1 MRYAKVR
8 AMKKAI
14 GISILLFLLLF
25 LGAAASPSLAK
36 DYRWTQV
43 LVDAEVLPDGTLQVT
58 ETRSLRF
65 EGNYHFAYIEI
76 EHKQIQGI
84 DQVSVE
90 ENGQP
95 YQQSF
100 TEVPGTFSVTDN
112 ISATTIRW
120 NYDYADSERTWTI
133 RYRILGAPRYG
144 AIGFYADMDQLY
156 FQFIGAAHDKPM
168 DLARVT
174 LRLPVRAGQEELR
187 AWGYG
192 PMAGS
197 GDVKILDDHTVQL
210 TAQPLWDGEFLEA
223 RLLFP
228 SGLVQ
233 KPADVTRSTQAILP
247 QVLSQQQAQDAADH
261 WRRIWLDVQYGLAI
275 AVALLVP
282 LLMFYLWWTKGKE
295 LRLPPATAMISG
307 PPSGLAPAAVDI
319 LWRQSATQKGLIAT
333 VFDLAHRGYLQMEQ
347 VVEGDFRLLKL
358 KEADADLK
366 PFENSLLGQL
376 FGWGETSVLLSSLAH
391 QLASSLSQ
399 LQKQVWSYLEPFHFL
414 DGNPAQIRG
423 FYSVIGILM
432 FLAGFGLFFLQVF
445 QLGLAL
451 GFASFFVFGFGMAM
465 PRRSITGAREYAG
478 WKAFEKYMLE
488 LEKRPELKNSTRTFS
503 EYLPYAVVFGIE
515 QSWISSF
522 VERPS
527 FAAPHWWVWVYAA
540 TYQAGG
546 EGPSDFGRALQHS
559 FADFTSRVSTAF
571 APQSSNTSGGGG
583 GFSGGGGGGGGGG
596 GSGAG

>member
-1 MRYAKVR
+1 MRYAKVK

-25 LGAAASPSLAK
+25 LGATASPSLAK

-43 LVDAEVLPDGTLQVT
+43 LVEAEVLPDGTLQVT

-76 EHKQIQGI
+76 EHKQIQGV

-95 YQQSF
+95 YQQST
-100 TEVPGTFSVTDN
+100 TEGPGTFSVTDN

-120 NYDYADSERTWTI
+120 NYDYTDSERTWTI

-156 FQFIGAAHDKPM
+156 FQFIGAAHDKTM

-174 LRLPVRAGQEELR
+174 LRLPVGAGQEELR
-187 AWGYG
+187 VWGYG

-197 GDVKILDDHTVQL
+197 GDVKILDDRTVQL

-233 KPADVTRSTQAILP
+233 KPADITRSTQAILP
-247 QVLSQQQAQDAADH
+247 QVLSEQQAQDAADR
-261 WRRIWLDVQYGLAI
+261 WRRIWLDLQYGLAI

-282 LLMFYLWWTKGKE
+282 LLMFTRWWTKGKE

-347 VVEGDFRLLKL
+347 VAEGDFRLLKL

-391 QLASSLSQ
+391 QLASSLSR
-399 LQKQVWSYLEPFHFL
+399 LQKQARSYLEPFHFF

-423 FYSVIGILM
+423 FYSMIGSLM
-432 FLAGFGLFFLQVF
+432 FLAGIGLFWLQVF
-445 QLGLAL
+445 QLGIGLL
-451 GFASFFVFGFGMAM
+451 FASFFVFGFGIVM

-488 LEKRPELKNSTRTFS
+488 LEKRPELKNSTRIFS

-527 FAAPHWWVWVYAA
+527 FAAPPWWLWVYAA
-540 TYQAGG
+540 TYQGTAG
-546 EGPSDFGRALQHS
+546 GPSDFGRTLQHS